1 MAIDP
6 QQQTE
11 LTQLYSTYSN
21 EELTTLALTLGD
33 LTDDAQQ
40 ALKSELARRNLA
52 LPAGSTGAI
61 QQPDNSD
68 GPTESTF
75 EFTNLEDAILA
86 QSVLESAGI
95 SSMVPTSE
103 IGAIDT
109 PRLIVSPSDAQAA
122 ERILSHPNALGTLSA
137 EDALFPTAACPQ
149 CGTPDPVLESVEP
162 TNTWRCEACN
172 HTWEDTDL
180 A

>member
-11 LTQLYSTYSN
+11 LTQLYRTYSN

-33 LTDDAQQ
+33 LTDEAQQ
-40 ALKSELARRNLA
+40 ALKSELASRGLPLA
-52 LPAGSTGAI
+52 TGSAHSP
-61 QQPDNSD
+61 QQPDDSD
-68 GPTESTF
+68 GPVESTF
-75 EFTNLEDAILA
+75 EFANMEDALLA

-122 ERILSHPNALGTLSA
+122 ERILAHPNALGALSA
-137 EDALFPTAACPQ
+137 EDAIFPTAVCPK